1 MILVL
6 VEVAKN
12 TNSAADDKQRNPKQ
26 IKSQT
31 IKLKKTQTAI
41 FNCLSFFYSQISVN
55 FSLYD
60 YFLNTFYTFPNLP
73 SGQNL
78 NTGLPIIYFLL
89 IYCGDIIE

>member
-12 TNSAADDKQRNPKQ
+12 TNSVADDKKNQKQ

-41 FNCLSFFYSQISVN
+41 FYCLSFFYS
-55 FSLYD
+55 
-60 YFLNTFYTFPNLP
+60 
-73 SGQNL
+73 
-78 NTGLPIIYFLL
+78 
-89 IYCGDIIE
+89 